1 MSRLPPVSGLVQVL
15 QQAGLRYVRLV
26 TEWRLGEAVDLVLI
40 NPLHLEE
47 HSTAVARAV
56 RHMQRAGAKLVPGD
70 WVLKALQDNALPALE
85 GGEPA
90 PAPPPRAA
98 PAAAAFA
105 AAPRPAGGRRGGS
118 GRLRWIGE
126 PVEPPA
132 GLASMKGQFRS
143 FYRGFEA
150 GGGQVEVGDC
160 VQVKVG
166 NGEVQVVRVVAL
178 YEEATRS
185 GGSQFMHATRFY
197 NPQAMP
203 GKVFDTAHTHER
215 LTLSAISSHAEVVM
229 APPGQSIPAGGGGK
243 GRSRGGDGPARYIC
257 RYFYDHVKQELRAL
271 SRTAPR
277 SP

>member
-1 MSRLPPVSGLVQVL
+1 MSYWCWSAHCSGVLTSGLCPFAWPRQVL

-26 TEWRLGEAVDLVLI
+26 TEWRLGEAVDLVLV

-90 PAPPPRAA
+90 PAPPPRAGPSPGRPPLVPRAA
-98 PAAAAFA
+98 PQRQQPPPSPPP
-105 AAPRPAGGRRGGS
+105 PRPAGGRRGGS

-150 GGGQVEVGDC
+150 GGGQVRWPPLTMD
-160 VQVKVG
+160 
-166 NGEVQVVRVVAL
+166 R
-178 YEEATRS
+178 
-185 GGSQFMHATRFY
+185 
-197 NPQAMP
+197 
-203 GKVFDTAHTHER
+203 R
-215 LTLSAISSHAEVVM
+215 LAVES
-229 APPGQSIPAGGGGK
+229 
-243 GRSRGGDGPARYIC
+243 C
-257 RYFYDHVKQELRAL
+257 
-271 SRTAPR
+271 
-277 SP
+277 